1 MTNWLTAAQ
10 AAEHLQLSE
19 PLIRDAVKRGDLPA
33 YSVGR
38 GREYRLDQA
47 EVDLWMRSRAW
58 EPRGGAA

>member
-1 MTNWLTAAQ
+1 MTTWLTAAQ

-47 EVDLWMRSRAW
+47 EVDAWMKSRSW
-58 EPRGGAA
+58 EPRSA